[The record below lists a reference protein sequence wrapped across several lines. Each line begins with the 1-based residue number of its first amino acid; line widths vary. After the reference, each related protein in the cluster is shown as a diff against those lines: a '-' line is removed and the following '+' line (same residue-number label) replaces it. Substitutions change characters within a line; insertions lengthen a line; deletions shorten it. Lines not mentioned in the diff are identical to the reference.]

1 MDIPQLVFRFGD
13 RHRTAAPTAAQ
24 GRPVPE
30 GPRAV
35 APSSGTGVGRG
46 VARRSVLQ
54 ASALTGAAAV
64 AGNAFVGKGAMA
76 WFRGLTAPRWQL
88 PLPAFLVVGALYYGV
103 IGHVLARSID
113 RRDARSTAWSLAV
126 LIGNEA
132 WNGVFFGRR
141 SARAGLVGLCAFVV
155 PLAALQRSVAGDP
168 RSRWALAP
176 YTAYVLG
183 YDLPWVYRLWRLN
196 PTPPRTHPPHQ

>member
-1 MDIPQLVFRFGD
+1 MV
-13 RHRTAAPTAAQ
+13 
-24 GRPVPE
+24 
-30 GPRAV
+30 
-35 APSSGTGVGRG
+35 RG
-46 VARRSVLQ
+46 VTRRSVLQ
-54 ASALTGAAAV
+54 ASACTGAAAV
-64 AGNAFVGKGAMA
+64 AGNAFVGKAAMA

-103 IGHVLARSID
+103 IGYVLARSID

-126 LIGNEA
+126 LLGNEA
-132 WNGVFFGRR
+132 WNGAFFGRR
-141 SARAGLVGLCAFVV
+141 SARAGFVGLCAFIV
-155 PLAALQRSVAGDP
+155 PLVALQRSVAGDP

-196 PTPPRTHPPHQ
+196 PTRVRSPIPGTND